1 MVTIEF
7 VPSVEIKHAK
17 GTTDNSKIWFDYWI
31 KQTKKDISNCL
42 TWNCECC
49 DKEVPIDKMVGAH
62 VVKADGADD
71 TIYIYPTCDTCNNT
85 YKGEK
90 ADTKIFSVPITELV
104 PAP

>member
-1 MVTIEF
+1 
-7 VPSVEIKHAK
+7 
-17 GTTDNSKIWFDYWI
+17 
-31 KQTKKDISNCL
+31 
-42 TWNCECC
+42 
-49 DKEVPIDKMVGAH
+49 MVGAH